1 VRFHA
6 FQPVLHSLLNLHLT
20 AKVAAS
26 VALHS
31 HVAIADT
38 LASHHIYRHGT
49 LKIAN
54 GTVPVARCSI
64 APPVGSMGI

>member
-38 LASHHIYRHGT
+38 LASHHIYRHGAV
-49 LKIAN
+49 KIEN
-54 GTVPVARCSI
+54 GTVLFTRCSI
-64 APPVGSMGI
+64 APPVGSLGI